1 MAADIH
7 QLLVG
12 IGRDHD
18 IRLVGHDIGTMVAY
32 AYAAANSRDVSKLVL
47 SEAPIP
53 TRGSISSPR

>member
-32 AYAAANSRDVSKLVL
+32 AAANPRDVSKLVL
-47 SEAPIP
+47 SARRRSR